1 MQTFEASVISVHVGT
16 DGHLAKEEQPSI
28 SVELDG
34 IVGDRHRGYTR
45 SCWAG
50 DKQAKGTVRRNE
62 RQWSAASLQE
72 LANIQEAMD
81 LAEPLMAGTT
91 GANICFDGIS
101 ELSRLPKGT
110 LLKFPS
116 GAELIVEEYNPP
128 CIDAGT
134 QLADKLATRSG
145 ERLDST
151 SFSKAGKLLR
161 GLVGSVEVAGTINAG
176 DVVEVTLYEHASWL
190 ARLT

>member
-1 MQTFEASVISVHVGT
+1 MHAFKANVVSVHVGT
-16 DGHLAKEEQPSI
+16 EGHLAKDEQLSI

-45 SCWAG
+45 SCWSG

-62 RQWSAASLQE
+62 RQWSAASVQE
-72 LANIQEAMD
+72 LADMQEAMD
-81 LAEPLMAGTT
+81 LAEPLTAGAT
-91 GANICFDGIS
+91 GVNICFDGIS

-116 GAELIVEEYNPP
+116 GAELVVEEYNPP
-128 CIDAGT
+128 CLDAGT
-134 QLADKLATRSG
+134 ELADKLSTRSG
-145 ERLDST
+145 DRLDNT

>member
-1 MQTFEASVISVHVGT
+1 MQTFEARVVSVHAGT
-16 DGHLAKEEQPSI
+16 EAHLAKREQSSI

-62 RQWSAASLQE
+62 RQWSAASVQE
-72 LANIQEAMD
+72 IAEMQEAMD
-81 LAEPLMAGTT
+81 LAEPLTASIIGV
-91 GANICFDGIS
+91 NICFDGIS

-110 LLKFPS
+110 ILKFPS

-128 CIDAGT
+128 CLDAGT
-134 QLADKLATRSG
+134 QLADTLSTRSG
-145 ERLDST
+145 ERLDNT

-161 GLVGSVEVAGTINAG
+161 GLVGSVEVAGMINAG
-176 DVVEVTLYEHASWL
+176 DVVAVTLYEHASWL
-190 ARLT
+190 ARST

>member
-1 MQTFEASVISVHVGT
+1 MQTFKASVISVHVGT
-16 DGHLAKEEQPSI
+16 DGHLAKEEQSSI

-50 DKQAKGTVRRNE
+50 DKQAKGTARRNE

-72 LANIQEAMD
+72 LANMQEAMD
-81 LAEPLMAGTT
+81 LVEPLMAGTI
-91 GANICFDGIS
+91 GVNICFDGIS

-145 ERLDST
+145 ERLDNT

-161 GLVGSVEVAGTINAG
+161 GLVGSVEVPGTINAG